1 MQRTASVIADVE
13 PGSMEMVSIPENGPD
28 GSPLAKPFDNDD
40 SIRALIYTTCY
51 NVLDGVTIT
60 IRKLEREILAAGGSV
75 CILTT
80 KSGNINNTN
89 LVPKHDNRCVIF
101 MDNSLPIPFQSDPND
116 PSVSYHLGISLSKN
130 IQEQL
135 DIFQPNIIHITA
147 PDFTS
152 LHVHNYA
159 RQRQIPLMGT
169 YHSNI
174 PEYML
179 FVPGMRWVKPV
190 LELLFRHIYNFLIR
204 LYVPTP
210 FIRNMLIDQQ
220 AMDKVTEVGVWGRG
234 VDLDRFKTANRSQEF
249 RKKLIIAPD
258 CPIVLYVGRLVPE
271 KRPDIVATIV
281 KRLTAQGVDFRC
293 VIVGAGPA
301 EYLID
306 SLPNTHH
313 LGWLS
318 GEELAEAYASSDIF
332 LFPSSVETFGNVT
345 LEAAA
350 SGLPLVV
357 EKNCSGH
364 LVDHQVNGFACPT
377 GDVSAFYDGTL
388 ELCKDAEKRARFSM
402 KSVEKSKKLDQSAVV
417 REMLDNYKSVRIE
430 FYEQYGGNHFNRDEA
445 YRHEGSFQMGM
456 DPRPFGW
463 FIVEFILLNAIKFA
477 NFVIAIATWVE
488 SRRATSA
495 YRGVQTN
502 DDDDD
507 DSNFDVEAQSGNTTP
522 TLVVEEEETK
532 PGCLCNIL
540 ISIGDSPI
548 TANIV
553 MFIIGIFLFFSR
565 RISAIRRSYAK
576 RFRSKAFETIDI
588 DAAFG
593 RSRQKR
599 MD

>member
-1 MQRTASVIADVE
+1 MDADTSGMELVPVVE
-13 PGSMEMVSIPENGPD
+13 SGSD
-28 GSPLAKPFDNDD
+28 ASPLSKALDNDEG
-40 SIRALIYTTCY
+40 IRALIYTTCY

-80 KSGNINNTN
+80 KSGNISNTH
-89 LVPKHDNRCVIF
+89 LVEEHENRRVIF

-130 IQEQL
+130 IQDQMDE
-135 DIFQPNIIHITA
+135 FQPNIIHITA

-159 RQRQIPLMGT
+159 RKRQIPLMGT

-190 LELLFRHIYNFLIR
+190 LEMLFRHIYNFLLR

-220 AMDKVTEVGVWGRG
+220 GMDRVTEIGVWGRG
-234 VDLDRFKTANRSQEF
+234 VDLDRFKTTNRSAEF
-249 RKKLIIAPD
+249 RKKLNIEPD

-271 KRPDIVATIV
+271 KRPDIVATVV
-281 KRLTAQGVDFRC
+281 KRLTAKNVKFHC
-293 VIVGAGPA
+293 LIVGAGPA
-301 EYLID
+301 EHLID
-306 SLPNTHH
+306 NLPNTHN

-318 GEELAEAYASSDIF
+318 GDALAEAYASSDIF

-357 EKNCSGH
+357 EEKCSGH
-364 LVDHQVNGFACPT
+364 LVDHNVNGFACQA
-377 GDVSAFYDGTL
+377 GNVDAFYEGTL
-388 ELCKDAEKRARFSM
+388 VLCKDAEKRARFSD
-402 KSVEKSKKLDQSAVV
+402 KSVEKSKRLEQSVVV
-417 REMLDNYKSVRIE
+417 REMLENYKQIRIE

-463 FIVEFILLNAIKFA
+463 FVVEFILLNAIKFA
-477 NFVIAIATWVE
+477 NCMIAIATWIQ
-488 SRRATSA
+488 SRRSSSSA
-495 YRGVQTN
+495 YDNVRT
-502 DDDDD
+502 DESD
-507 DSNFDVEAQSGNTTP
+507 FDEEAQSLPTTP
-522 TLVVEEEETK
+522 RVAEEDTR
-532 PGCLCNIL
+532 PGCLCNIF
-540 ISIGDSPI
+540 ITIGDSPI
-548 TANIV
+548 TAKIV
-553 MFIIGIFLFFSR
+553 MFIIGIFLFFIR
-565 RISAIRRSYAK
+565 RISAIRRFCAK
-576 RFRSKAFETIDI
+576 RFHAKAFETIEYKM
-588 DAAFG
+588 DATFNP
-593 RSRQKR
+593 SHQKR
-599 MD
+599 KD